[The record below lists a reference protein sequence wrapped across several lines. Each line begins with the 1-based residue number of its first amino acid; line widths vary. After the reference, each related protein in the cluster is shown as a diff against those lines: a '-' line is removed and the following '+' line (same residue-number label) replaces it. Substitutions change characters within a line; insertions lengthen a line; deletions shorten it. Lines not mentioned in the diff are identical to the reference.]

1 MHGMQR
7 IVYILFILLTIP
19 VISGLA
25 QGIGNGK
32 AEDNGWDRTR
42 KIMDCAPRL
51 VDRRDLVEDNFDHRY
66 VTNNPR
72 DIEVGYFSVEPITYL
87 EEGRRFCEALL
98 PAAGVSET
106 YFRGCYVTTY
116 HLPGDGIYAVDIRSR
131 ALIFNNDI
139 RIINAQNTIVTIET
153 SHRLEI
159 ELDTALNP
167 LKPAGVTFNTNEAY
181 SWDLEIDQS
190 GAWHGEV
197 SPGEFEIQDTKIPA
211 GFSTLSIDRKIRGPG
226 VIIIRESVVFQ
237 VNAISA
243 YKYDPIFQAPCL
255 FSFEPLGISTRL
267 LPCEE

>member
-1 MHGMQR
+1 MQR
-7 IVYILFILLTIP
+7 IVTVLFILLNFP

-32 AEDNGWDRTR
+32 AEDNGWERTR

-51 VDRRDLVEDNFDHRY
+51 VDRRNLVEDNFDHRY

-72 DIEVGYFSVEPITYL
+72 DIEVGYFTVEPITYL

-116 HLPGDGIYAVDIRSR
+116 NLPGGGIYEVHIDSR

-139 RIINAQNTIVTIET
+139 RIIDAQNTIGAIEA

-159 ELDTALNP
+159 EPDTALNP
-167 LKPAGVTFNTNEAY
+167 SKSAGVTFNTNEAY
-181 SWDLEIDQS
+181 RWDLEIDQS
-190 GAWHGEV
+190 GAWHGEL
-197 SPGEFEIQDTKIPA
+197 SPGEFEIHDTEIPA
-211 GFSTLSIDRKIRGPG
+211 GFSTLSIERKIRGPG
-226 VIIIRESVVFQ
+226 VITIRESVVFQ
-237 VNAISA
+237 VKAISA

-255 FSFEPLGISTRL
+255 FSFEPLSVSTRL